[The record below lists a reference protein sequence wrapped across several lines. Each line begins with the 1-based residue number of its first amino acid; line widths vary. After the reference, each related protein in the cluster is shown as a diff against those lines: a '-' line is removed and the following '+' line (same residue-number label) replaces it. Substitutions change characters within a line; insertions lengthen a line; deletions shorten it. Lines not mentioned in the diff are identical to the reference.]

1 MQKLFPPNP
10 VLRRQN
16 PPCGGRTQ
24 TTRLTSKQNSDHS
37 LDLEEATQ
45 PPDLEEGFTND
56 DADDE
61 EVPPLDSGV
70 CALGGVAVGAL
81 ADDDVLLLVLDL
93 GEEIG

>member
-1 MQKLFPPNP
+1 MCNCLPDTFLIAQTKHAKTLLPKP
-10 VLRRQN
+10 VLRR
-16 PPCGGRTQ
+16 
-24 TTRLTSKQNSDHS
+24 QNSDHS

-93 GEEIG
+93 GKEIG

>member
-1 MQKLFPPNP
+1 MKHAKTILPKP

-16 PPCGGRTQ
+16 
-24 TTRLTSKQNSDHS
+24 SDHP

-45 PPDLEEGFTND
+45 PPDLEERFAND

-81 ADDDVLLLVLDL
+81 ADNDVLLFVLDL
-93 GEEIG
+93 GEKIG